1 MAAPRHPPT
10 PSKVAKGSNFG
21 LLGQFC
27 RQTTTSPPTLSDG
40 LLQLAAL
47 TLLGKSGFVPIS
59 PNGNLASYDRG
70 KEPPEACA
78 ANTAQLAQS
87 SRQSR
92 LASNPLLLLKASFSP
107 QSPPP
112 LGALVSHSGSVAP
125 SKVQLQREPCST
137 YANPHFLPLPSPP
150 TPDLPAEGTAATP
163 KIYFSESNH
172 TWRKPGKR
180 YLLCDMEHKME
191 TPLVHLLPF

>member
-1 MAAPRHPPT
+1 MPADHDQPT
-10 PSKVAKGSNFG
+10 HSVRRLTSTGCFNSVGEVRLRPNFP
-21 LLGQFC
+21 QWK
-27 RQTTTSPPTLSDG
+27 P
-40 LLQLAAL
+40 A
-47 TLLGKSGFVPIS
+47 
-59 PNGNLASYDRG
+59 YDRG

-112 LGALVSHSGSVAP
+112 LGALVSHSGLVAP

-163 KIYFSESNH
+163 KIYFSESNQ
-172 TWRKPGKR
+172 TWRKLGKR
-180 YLLCDMEHKME
+180 CLLCDMEHKMV

>member
-1 MAAPRHPPT
+1 MPSNGCEMLARAREREREREYPLMMSWERWPPHAIHRL
-10 PSKVAKGSNFG
+10 PQKLPQV
-21 LLGQFC
+21 
-27 RQTTTSPPTLSDG
+27 PTLDSSATRPADHD
-40 LLQLAAL
+40 QPTHSVRWL
-47 TLLGKSGFVPIS
+47 TSTGCFSSVGDVRLR
-59 PNGNLASYDRG
+59 PNFPQWKPGYDRG

-112 LGALVSHSGSVAP
+112 LGALVSHSGSLAP

-150 TPDLPAEGTAATP
+150 TP
-163 KIYFSESNH
+163 
-172 TWRKPGKR
+172 
-180 YLLCDMEHKME
+180 
-191 TPLVHLLPF
+191 